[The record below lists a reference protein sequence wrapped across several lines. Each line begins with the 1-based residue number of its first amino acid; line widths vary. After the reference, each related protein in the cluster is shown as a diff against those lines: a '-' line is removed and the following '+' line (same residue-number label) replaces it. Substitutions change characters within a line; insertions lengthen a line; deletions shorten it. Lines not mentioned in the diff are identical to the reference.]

1 MREEV
6 SIIRYKIYVIYV
18 QHIRSD
24 FFSVDK
30 CSQHTK
36 GWYRSGIAH
45 SMGVLQIKTAICSIC
60 VWLVVPL
67 FNYSN
72 TRPTKEGKIS
82 RLMQYSQGLDLAI
95 DLDTQMRPFL
105 LTKGVSDGE
114 KNSPI
119 AAQVSAIKG
128 RNRLSL
134 LGPAQEK
141 F

>member
-1 MREEV
+1 MV
-6 SIIRYKIYVIYV
+6 
-18 QHIRSD
+18 
-24 FFSVDK
+24 
-30 CSQHTK
+30 
-36 GWYRSGIAH
+36 
-45 SMGVLQIKTAICSIC
+45 
-60 VWLVVPL
+60 VVPL

-72 TRPTKEGKIS
+72 TTKEGKIS
-82 RLMQYSQGLDLAI
+82 RLMLYSQRLDLAI

-114 KNSPI
+114 KNRPI

-128 RNRLSL
+128 RNRLSF